1 MANKKNKNW
10 INYFLLAVATLLIMK
25 SVSDNEIQPLQ
36 KAAKEPTKVKPPTP
50 KNIIT
55 KPSKKAKSQI
65 NNVKYETYAV
75 EHVYPGQDYFDDNT
89 CNTDEKRASY
99 KPLLKETINSLNQQY
114 QHFYYKVSDYLKLNV
129 YAVQMTTY
137 FEKELIERI
146 KFLHQEYIGLL
157 GKSAKREINVNL
169 IISPERSDY
178 LNDTAFFSTN
188 LDTTT
193 GVYFGGLNLAFVDYQ
208 QSDDKALKTA
218 IHETSHALS
227 AHIIGRTPRMFSEGM
242 AEFYEDMIVKEGKV
256 EIVFYKKQLKK
267 EPYPIMQFFDS
278 QQWSSLNVQHLYY
291 SSWAW
296 IAFMYGDNKRLESLV
311 SFMKNEQINPCS
323 AFSAGESYKI
333 FQEEY
338 SNFETDFYH
347 WQKSMNND

>member
-10 INYFLLAVATLLIMK
+10 IYYLLLAVVALLIVK
-25 SVSDNEIQPLQ
+25 SVSNKDIQPLQ
-36 KAAKEPTKVKPPTP
+36 IAAKEPTKVKRLKP
-50 KNIIT
+50 KNIT
-55 KPSKKAKSQI
+55 AKLSKKVKPQI
-65 NNVKYETYAV
+65 SKVKYETYAV
-75 EHVYPGQDYFDDNT
+75 EHVYPGQDYFDSNT
-89 CNTDEKRASY
+89 CNTDEQRARY
-99 KPLLKETINSLNQQY
+99 KPLLKETINRLNQQY
-114 QHFYYKVSDYLKLNV
+114 QHFYYKVSDYLVVNV
-129 YAVQMTTY
+129 YAVQMTKY

-146 KFLHQEYIGLL
+146 KFLHQAYIKLL
-157 GKSAKREINVNL
+157 GQSAKREISVNL
-169 IISPERSDY
+169 IISQERSDY
-178 LNDTAFFSTN
+178 LNDTSFFSTD
-188 LDTTT
+188 LDTTI

-227 AHIIGRTPRMFSEGM
+227 AHILGRTPRMFSEGM
-242 AEFYEDMIVKEGKV
+242 AEFYENMIVKEEK
-256 EIVFYKKQLKK
+256 IKIIFYKNQFKK
-267 EPYPIMQFFDS
+267 EPYPVMQFFDS

-296 IAFMYGDNKRLESLV
+296 IAFMYGDKKRLEALV
-311 SFMKNEQINPCS
+311 SFMKSEQINPCS

-347 WQKSMNND
+347 WQKNMNNY